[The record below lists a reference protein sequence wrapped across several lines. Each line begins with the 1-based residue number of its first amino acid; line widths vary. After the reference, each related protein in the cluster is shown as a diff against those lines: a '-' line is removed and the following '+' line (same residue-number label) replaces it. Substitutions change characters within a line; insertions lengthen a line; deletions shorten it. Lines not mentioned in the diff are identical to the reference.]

1 MFVYIHGG
9 GFVSGDRKSR
19 RYYCYNW
26 AESGFLCANIGYD
39 YALDAVH
46 PKSLAQ
52 IFNGIE
58 FVMNRADELNIDTGK
73 VVVAGDSAGGYY
85 AAFVAAVASHPELY
99 DTLGIDFAYRDT
111 FKVSACVLLSGLY
124 DMARSLD
131 TRFPQMTI
139 F

>member
-1 MFVYIHGG
+1 M
-9 GFVSGDRKSR
+9 
-19 RYYCYNW
+19 
-26 AESGFLCANIGYD
+26 
-39 YALDAVH
+39 
-46 PKSLAQ
+46 
-52 IFNGIE
+52 
-58 FVMNRADELNIDTGK
+58 
-73 VVVAGDSAGGYY
+73 VVAGDSAGGYY